1 MRLQTCRR
9 SASLDGDALRH
20 GVRLQSRPAGARQSS
35 IFRARTRW
43 ADRNGSSSHRHSREL
58 HDFGGSGR
66 AEVSELR
73 SVGIVAHLA
82 RRQRRRSGGGRIDTV
97 GVKPPK
103 FLRVYAASW
112 PVVIDSRNNLR
123 GFAPGRDPTTPA
135 AAPENS
141 LLTDGAGVGGGGGSR
156 TESRGKTSRFFG
168 RFDHIMTDSDR
179 F

>member
-1 MRLQTCRR
+1 MPPLPARR

-123 GFAPGRDPTTPA
+123 GFTPGLGPTTPA
-135 AAPENS
+135 APNTRAVCQQTVLWS
-141 LLTDGAGVGGGGGSR
+141 RGRGSR
-156 TESRGKTSRFFG
+156 IASRGKPSQVVARI
-168 RFDHIMTDSDR
+168 DHYWS
-179 F
+179 